1 MGCLLYAS
9 CKQASAGKGRLV
21 FVPHN
26 AKMRQVKLVDS
37 LGMIFLAVP
46 IRYDTSFSRMDIFD
60 CGLPCDRQEYRWE
73 RKDSLER
80 FTISHSEYYPFHD
93 GDTSKNVQRHLQ
105 LRADLAMDSANPPIV
120 FDTIE
125 KINDR
130 YYSIFEMEWSDTLRS
145 KRVLAT
151 TTIKGNT
158 IQFQY
163 DLLTKKDDSVSRN
176 FIKNTL
182 DLIRTIQVAKGI

>member
-9 CKQASAGKGRLV
+9 CKQASAGKGRLL

-26 AKMRQVKLVDS
+26 AKIRQVKLVDS
-37 LGMIFLAVP
+37 LGTLSLAVP
-46 IRYDTSFSRMDIFD
+46 AKYDTTFTWMALSD
-60 CGLPCDRQEYRWE
+60 CGLPCDRQEYRFQ

-80 FTISHSEYYPFHD
+80 LTISHSEYYPFHD
-93 GDTSKNVQRHLQ
+93 GDTSKNVWRHLR
-105 LRADLAMDSANPPIV
+105 LRADLAMDSSNPPIV

-130 YYSIFEMEWSDTLRS
+130 YYSIFEMEWGDTLRA

-158 IQFQY
+158 IQFEY
-163 DLLTKKDDSVSRN
+163 ELRTKKQDSVSRN
-176 FIKNTL
+176 FMKNTL
-182 DLIRTIQVAKGI
+182 DLIRTIQIAKGI